1 MFDKIKYNYFPKV
14 ILGILFVWITG
25 SLLIIFIEPESFSN
39 MRTALWWTIVSMTT
53 VGYGDYAPKTDLGR
67 VIAILIMLSGISL
80 IAIVT
85 ATISSIFTTRKIM
98 EGKGLENIT
107 LSNHIL
113 LCGWNN
119 NIINVINNLSKSTN
133 FDNLFIVL
141 INNQSQDK
149 IDNIVSNFN
158 SLNIKFIRGD
168 YSKDS
173 ILDELIGLL

>member
-1 MFDKIKYNYFPKV
+1 
-14 ILGILFVWITG
+14 
-25 SLLIIFIEPESFSN
+25 
-39 MRTALWWTIVSMTT
+39 
-53 VGYGDYAPKTDLGR
+53 
-67 VIAILIMLSGISL
+67 MLSGISL

-141 INNQSQDK
+141 I
-149 IDNIVSNFN
+149 
-158 SLNIKFIRGD
+158 
-168 YSKDS
+168 
-173 ILDELIGLL
+173 IGCENPVLKTNRRI